1 MLNYG
6 YTCDTKYRFTTE
18 CCPTENNV
26 NKVGVF
32 PQDKIEKVLQCKS
45 TGDQWVQFFI
55 PEIVDIPNQKPNIE
69 GLVGVHSCI
78 EIISQRVVKTP
89 VVTGY
94 TSANGQFISGD
105 TIPNA
110 EGTKLTGK
118 KLVIEGFIRQKII
131 YTALNSEQSLHSAH
145 FIMPFSTFIIL
156 DKDTPLSKKF
166 NVLPYIEDVYAL
178 QLSTRSVFK
187 NTTIFISAV
196 PIC

>member
-1 MLNYG
+1 MLNCG
-6 YTCDTKYRFTTE
+6 YTGDTKYCFGSE
-18 CCPTENNV
+18 CYPTENNV

-32 PQDKIEKVLQCKS
+32 PQDKIEKVLQCKGN
-45 TGDQWVQFFI
+45 TDQWVQFFI
-55 PEIVDIPNQKPNIE
+55 PEIVDIPCQKPDVE

-94 TSANGQFISGD
+94 TAATGQFIAGD

-110 EGTKLTGK
+110 EGTKLTGR
-118 KLVIEGFIRQKII
+118 KLVIEGLIRQKII
-131 YTALNSEQSLHSAH
+131 YTALNCEQSLHSAH

-156 DKDTPLSKKF
+156 EKDTPLSKKF
-166 NVLPYIEDVYAL
+166 NVLPYIEDIYAL
-178 QLSTRSVFK
+178 QLSERSVFK
-187 NTTIFISAV
+187 NTTIFISAT